1 MSGTGRRAVIGAA
14 AAALAS
20 RHARAQESWPNRTI
34 RLVVPYAAGGSSDIV
49 ARLIAPR
56 LQSSLGQ
63 SVVVENR
70 AGAGALLGT
79 EAVARAGT
87 DGHTLLL
94 ADTPHAI
101 LPALN
106 DRLPYHPTRDFTPI
120 SLVAAT
126 PQILFAAAG
135 FAPADA
141 GAAIAAARARPD
153 SIAIASAGQGTSSHL
168 TAERLQLLTG
178 TRLTHVPYRGAAPA
192 MNDLAAG
199 QVQLFFATIASGLP
213 LLREG
218 RIKALGVLSEAR
230 LESLPQVATF
240 REQGMELVVESWF
253 ALLGPAGIPEAVV
266 RRTAPAVAEAVAVP
280 EVRERFAT
288 LGLTPRSSTPG
299 EAEAFIRAEL
309 DRYAE
314 VVRAADIRLTN

>member
-1 MSGTGRRAVIGAA
+1 MADTGRRAFIGATA
-14 AAALAS
+14 AMLAS
-20 RHARAQESWPNRTI
+20 RPGLAQDSWPNRAI

-49 ARLIAPR
+49 ARLVAPR
-56 LQSSLGQ
+56 LQASLGQ

-106 DRLPYHPTRDFTPI
+106 DRLPYHPTNDFTPI

-135 FAPADA
+135 FGPADA
-141 GAAIAAARARPD
+141 AATIAAARARPEGV
-153 SIAIASAGQGTSSHL
+153 AIASAGQGTSSHL

-178 TRLTHVPYRGAAPA
+178 TKLTHVPYRGAAPA

-230 LESLPQVATF
+230 LESLPEVATF
-240 REQGMELVVESWF
+240 REQGMDLVVESWF
-253 ALLGPAGIPEAVV
+253 ALLGPAGIPASVA
-266 RRTAPAVAEAVAVP
+266 RRAGPAVAEAVAAP

-288 LGLTPRSSTPG
+288 LGLTPRPSTP
-299 EAEAFIRAEL
+299 EQADAFIRAEMG
-309 DRYAE
+309 RYAE
-314 VVRAADIRLTN
+314 VVRAANIRLTN

>member
-1 MSGTGRRAVIGAA
+1 MSGPGRRTLLGATAAVF
-14 AAALAS
+14 AS
-20 RHARAQESWPNRTI
+20 RHVLAQEAWPSRTI

-56 LQSSLGQ
+56 LQASLGQ

-79 EAVARAGT
+79 EAVARAGN
-87 DGHTLLL
+87 DGHTILL

-126 PQILFAAAG
+126 PQILFAAAQ

-141 GAAIAAARARPD
+141 AAAIAAARARPD

-178 TRLTHVPYRGAAPA
+178 IKLTHVPYRGAAPA

-230 LESLPQVATF
+230 LEALPQVATF
-240 REQGMELVVESWF
+240 REQGMDLVVESWF
-253 ALLGPAGIPEAVV
+253 ALLGPAGIPDAVA
-266 RRTAPAVAEAVAVP
+266 RRTAPAVAEAVAAP

-288 LGLTPRSSTPG
+288 LGLTPRSSTPA

-309 DRYAE
+309 GRYAE

>member
-1 MSGTGRRAVIGAA
+1 MSGTGRRTLLGATAAVF
-14 AAALAS
+14 AS
-20 RHARAQESWPNRTI
+20 RPGLAQDTWPSRTI

-56 LQSSLGQ
+56 LQASLGQ

-87 DGHTLLL
+87 DGHTILL

-141 GAAIAAARARPD
+141 AAAIAAARARPD
-153 SIAIASAGQGTSSHL
+153 GIAIASAGQGTSSHL

-178 TRLTHVPYRGAAPA
+178 IKLTHVPYRGAAPA

-230 LESLPQVATF
+230 LEALPQVATF
-240 REQGMELVVESWF
+240 REQGIDLVVESWF
-253 ALLGPAGIPEAVV
+253 ALLGPAGIPEAVA
-266 RRTAPAVAEAVAVP
+266 RRTAPAVAEAVAAP

-288 LGLTPRSSTPG
+288 LGLTPRSSTPA

>member
-1 MSGTGRRAVIGAA
+1 MSAIGRRAFIGATA
-14 AAALAS
+14 ATLAARPGLT
-20 RHARAQESWPNRTI
+20 QEAWPNRAI

-56 LQSSLGQ
+56 LQASLGQ

-106 DRLPYHPTRDFTPI
+106 DRLPYHPLNDFTPI

-126 PQILFAAAG
+126 PQILFAAAS

-141 GAAIAAARARPD
+141 AATIAAAQARPD
-153 SIAIASAGQGTSSHL
+153 GIAIASAGQGTSSHL

-178 TRLTHVPYRGAAPA
+178 TKLTHVPYRGAAPA

-230 LESLPQVATF
+230 LEALPEVATF
-240 REQGMELVVESWF
+240 REQGMDLVVESWF
-253 ALLGPAGIPEAVV
+253 ALLGPAGIPAAVA
-266 RRTAPAVAEAVAVP
+266 RRTAPAVAEAVAAP

-288 LGLTPRSSTPG
+288 LGLTPRSSTPEQADG
-299 EAEAFIRAEL
+299 FIRAEME
-309 DRYAE
+309 RYAE
-314 VVRAADIRLTN
+314 VVRAANIRLTN